1 MSVLGFIIFCLI
13 GMWIFSYL
21 ADRKEGK
28 SEKESYDEAGKHLAK
43 EGPGLIIYVITVF
56 AIGGVLSFIFG

>member
-1 MSVLGFIIFCLI
+1 MSALGFIIVCVI
-13 GMWIFSYL
+13 GIWIFSYL

-43 EGPGLIIYVITVF
+43 EGPGLIIYIIAVF